1 MAGPAPAMLRY
12 AASTEQRHQ
21 VRLLL
26 LDLIAL
32 ALARRLPGRQ
42 RRLRV
47 PWIGKARQNPS
58 VSSELKAKVRSPSMT
73 RPSID

>member
-26 LDLIAL
+26 LDLIERAL
-32 ALARRLPGRQ
+32 PRRLPGRQ
-42 RRLRV
+42 RRMRV
-47 PWIGKARQNPS
+47 PWIGKAMQSP
-58 VSSELKAKVRSPSMT
+58 VRLSRVEGLASFT
-73 RPSID
+73 